1 MNVLPSQIDN
11 KYIYYNAPVKN
22 TVMDTGRFVRVGYS
36 DPVVNLNGVYTSV
49 PLTVTSTERYFNKA
63 KYSFEYT
70 DNISTIDALTELET
84 YVLSN
89 LTDVDDLEPVYKLR
103 EQLMARNVRVYN
115 SDMEP
120 QSTDSQRRQIH
131 LLVKISGIWLTD
143 SGYGLT
149 FKFFDIARPDV

>member
-1 MNVLPSQIDN
+1 VLPSQIDN

-22 TVMDTGRFVRVGYS
+22 TVMDTGLFVRVGYS
-36 DPVVNLNGVYTSV
+36 DTVVNLNGVYTSV

-70 DNISTIDALTELET
+70 DNVETIDALTELES

-89 LTDVDDLEPVYKLR
+89 VADVADLEPAHRLR

-115 SDMEP
+115 SDTEP
-120 QSTDSQRRQIH
+120 HSTDSQRRQIH

-149 FKFFDIARPDV
+149 FKFFDIASPDE